1 MRVTNPVATRL
12 REGKLSVGSWLNL
25 GSPLAAE
32 VLATEGFEWLTV
44 DMEHTAWGIADASHA
59 FRAIEARGAVPLARS
74 WSHEPEVIARIL
86 DAGALGVVIPHVSTA
101 EQARALVKAVRY
113 PPVGQRS
120 SGTGRGR
127 TFVDYFNDANDAILL
142 IPQIEDPEG
151 IENAPE
157 IMAVPGVDVGF
168 LGPNDLGLAMGIKL
182 SELAGNP
189 DHERMLMRFHDA
201 CEKAG
206 KPAGIS
212 VSDVA
217 SALKWIKQGFRMID
231 LSNDMTILQTTVR
244 GQLASLR
251 GSLGAGS

>member
-1 MRVTNPVATRL
+1 MRISNPVATRL
-12 REGKLSVGSWLNL
+12 REGKISIGSWLNL

-44 DMEHTAWGIADASHA
+44 DMEHTAWGISDAAHA

-86 DAGALGVVIPHVSTA
+86 DAGALGVVVPHVSTA
-101 EQARALVKAVRY
+101 EQARELVQAVRY
-113 PPVGQRS
+113 PPLGKRS

-127 TFVDYFNDANDAILL
+127 TFVDYFNDANDNILL

-157 IMAVPGVDVGF
+157 IMAIPGVDVGF
-168 LGPNDLGLAMGIKL
+168 LGPNDLGLAMGLKP
-182 SELAGNP
+182 SEIAAGNP
-189 DHERMLMRFHDA
+189 EHERMLVRLLEA
-201 CEKAG
+201 CQQAG

-217 SALKWIKQGFRMID
+217 GAIKWIKQGFRMID
-231 LSNDMTILQTTVR
+231 LSNDLTILQTTVR

-251 GSLGAGS
+251 SSL